1 MKIAIVGGGPRGL
14 SVLERIVEWSR
25 DEQVIQITMFDPYGP
40 GGKVW
45 RENQSLSLLMNS
57 VASHVTLFTDE
68 TLSTKGPVAKGPN
81 LYEWAQGEAAEFIK
95 KNNVENRTVLL
106 AECQNL
112 GPNDHCSRVFYG
124 LYQRWFYE
132 YVQTRMTE
140 QTSVKFFKDT
150 VRAVKTQ
157 DDTFLVYTKA
167 VETTVDTVILALG
180 HQENELVGNEK
191 ALAEYASEHRLFYSS
206 PKNAADAYLE
216 AITENMPVL
225 IRGLGLVFF
234 DYLTLLTSERG
245 GVFKQQN
252 EELVYLPSG
261 KEPKI
266 IAGSGRGI
274 PYHARGA
281 NQKGYGEEYQPRFLK
296 EKSLN
301 KFKRKGKFSA
311 EQFFELLKKE
321 VEFVYYSAL
330 VKTNYPQINQNRFN
344 EEFIRTKGADSILE
358 KYCIHQKDRWDWS
371 AIEHPDQVVGPA
383 DSFQEFAKTYLH
395 WDLKQARKGTISG
408 PFAAALDSLKDLRD
422 EVRFMLDHEL
432 FTNDD
437 YKKWLRDWFTPL
449 NSFLSIGPP
458 LERIAELNA
467 LMKAEIVT
475 LLSPEMEIAT
485 EAGWFIGSS
494 KKDSNQ
500 KYKSHFLIEARLPKT
515 ANQISLNP
523 LVQQLL
529 RDEMADLHQL
539 ELASGEVY
547 QTGALLVERETNQIR
562 SKSGKVLSGLFCYG
576 IPTEG
581 IHWLTAA
588 TARPGTDP
596 WNLREADLIA
606 GTIFEGKQNMKG
618 GWNRSV

>member
-14 SVLERIVEWSR
+14 SILERIVEWSR
-25 DEQVIQITMFDPYGP
+25 EEQVIQITMFDPYGP

-45 RENQSLSLLMNS
+45 REDQPQALLMNS
-57 VASHVTLFTDE
+57 VVSHVTLFTDE

-81 LYEWAQGEAAEFIK
+81 LYEWAQGEAAAFIK
-95 KNNVENRTVLL
+95 KNNFENKMTLL
-106 AECQNL
+106 EECENL

-124 LYQRWFYE
+124 LYQKWFYE

-140 QTSVKFFKDT
+140 QTSVKFFRDT

-157 DDTFLVYTKA
+157 EDKFLVYTKA
-167 VETTVDTVILALG
+167 VETTVDNVILALG
-180 HQENELVGNEK
+180 HQENERIGNEK
-191 ALAEYASEHRLFYSS
+191 ELATYASEHRLFYSS

-216 AITENMPVL
+216 AITENTPVL

-234 DYLTLLTSERG
+234 DYLILLTSERG
-245 GVFKQQN
+245 GIFKKQN
-252 EELVYLPSG
+252 GELVYHPSG
-261 KEPKI
+261 KEPRI
-266 IAGSGRGI
+266 IAGSSRGM

-281 NQKGYGEEYQPRFLK
+281 NQKGYGEEYQPHFLK
-296 EKSLN
+296 EKKLN

-330 VKTNYPQINQNRFN
+330 VKANYPQVNQTQFK
-344 EEFIRTKGADSILE
+344 EAFIRTRGADSILE
-358 KYCIHQKDRWDWS
+358 KYGIHKKDFWDWS
-371 AIEHPDQVVGPA
+371 IVQHPDKSAGEG
-383 DSFQEFAKTYLH
+383 DSFESLIKDYLN
-395 WDLKQARKGTISG
+395 WDLEQAKKGTLSG

-432 FTNDD
+432 FTNDAC
-437 YKKWLRDWFTPL
+437 KKWLWDWFTPL
-449 NSFLSIGPP
+449 NAFLSIGPP

-467 LMKAEIVT
+467 LIKAGIVT

-494 KKDSNQ
+494 RKDPTK
-500 KYKSHFLIEARLPKT
+500 KYKTHFLIEARLAKT
-515 ANQISLNP
+515 ANQFSLNP

-529 RDEMADLHQL
+529 RDEIADLHQL
-539 ELASGEVY
+539 ELASGDVY
-547 QTGALLVERETNQIR
+547 QTGALLVERKTNQIQ
-562 SKSGKVLSGLFCYG
+562 SKTGETVSSLFCYG

-588 TARPGTDP
+588 TSRPGTDP

-606 GTIFEGKQNMKG
+606 RTIFEGK
-618 GWNRSV
+618 

>member
-45 RENQSLSLLMNS
+45 REDQPLSLLMNS

-68 TLSTKGPVAKGPN
+68 TLSTKGPIAKGPN
-81 LYEWAQGEAAEFIK
+81 LYEWAQGEAIAFIK
-95 KNNVENRTVLL
+95 KHNFENRVALL
-106 AECQNL
+106 EECENL

-124 LYQRWFYE
+124 LYQKWFYE
-132 YVQTRMTE
+132 YIQMRMTE

-150 VRAVKTQ
+150 VRAVKMQ
-157 DDTFLVYTKA
+157 DENFLVYTKA
-167 VETTVDTVILALG
+167 VETTVDKVILALG
-180 HQENELVGNEK
+180 HQENELTGNEK
-191 ALAEYASEHRLFYSS
+191 ELAHYASEHRLFYSS

-216 AITENMPVL
+216 AITENTSVL

-234 DYLTLLTSERG
+234 DYLNLLTSERG
-245 GVFKQQN
+245 GIFKEQN
-252 EELVYLPSG
+252 GELIYYPSG

-274 PYHARGA
+274 PYHARGV

-301 KFKRKGKFSA
+301 KFKRKGNFSA

-321 VEFVYYSAL
+321 VEFAYYSAL
-330 VKTNYPQINQNRFN
+330 VATNYPKVNQTRFN
-344 EEFIRTKGADSILE
+344 EEFIRTKGADSVLAKYGIL
-358 KYCIHQKDRWDWS
+358 QKDFWDWS
-371 AIEHPDQVVGPA
+371 ALQHPDQSVEAV
-383 DSFQEFAKTYLH
+383 DSFQKFISDYLH
-395 WDLKQARKGTISG
+395 WDFEQAKKGTILG

-422 EVRFMLDHEL
+422 EVRFMMDHEL
-432 FTNDD
+432 FTNDE
-437 YKKWLRDWFTPL
+437 YKKWLWDWFTPL
-449 NSFLSIGPP
+449 NAFLSIGPP
-458 LERIAELNA
+458 LERIAELKA
-467 LMKAEIVT
+467 LIKAGIVT

-485 EAGWFIGSS
+485 DAGWFIGSS
-494 KKDSNQ
+494 RKDPIQ
-500 KYKSHFLIEARLPKT
+500 KYKTHFLIEARLPKT
-515 ANQISLNP
+515 ANQFSLNP

-529 RDEMADLHQL
+529 RDETACLHQL
-539 ELASGEVY
+539 NLASGEIY
-547 QTGALLVERETNQIR
+547 QTGALLVERQTNQIQ
-562 SKSGKVLSGLFCYG
+562 SKTGEVISGLFCYG

-588 TARPGTDP
+588 TSRPGTDP
-596 WNLREADLIA
+596 WNLREADVIA
-606 GTIFEGKQNMKG
+606 QTIFEGKLKTKENNK
-618 GWNRSV
+618 